1 MRRFALTDKPKK
13 LVPALV
19 GGVILAALSSIP
31 FVSLANAAC
40 CSWAIVGGGV
50 AAYMLVKRSPLRR
63 VTSGD
68 GALTGLLAGLIGS
81 LALLLIN
88 IPLLMHSRP
97 QIIAAMKQAAEQ
109 QKDPQAQETIN
120 RMIAFAQDNGMLAAL
135 VIWLVFTLI
144 AVGMATL
151 GGIIGV
157 AIFEKRKGDQP
168 PPPAY
173 PPPDYPPPGY
183 GPPGYGPPP
192 GPPTNQPPY

>member
-1 MRRFALTDKPKK
+1 LTDKPNK

-19 GGVILAALSSIP
+19 GGVVLAVLSSIP
-31 FVSLANAAC
+31 LVSLANVAC
-40 CSWAIVGGGV
+40 CSWAIVGGAV
-50 AAYMLVKRSPLRR
+50 AAYMLVKRSPMQR

-68 GALTGLLAGLIGS
+68 GALVGLLAGLIGS
-81 LALLLIN
+81 LAILLIN
-88 IPLLMHSRP
+88 IPFASRFGNEF
-97 QIIAAMKQAAEQ
+97 IAGMKQAVEQ
-109 QKDPQAQETIN
+109 QKDPQAQQTLN
-120 RMIAFAQDNGMLAAL
+120 RLISFMQDNGIMAAL

-157 AIFEKRKGDQP
+157 AIFEKRKGNQ

-173 PPPDYPPPGY
+173 PPQDYPPPGY

-192 GPPTNQPPY
+192 STPPNQPPY

>member
-1 MRRFALTDKPKK
+1 LTDKPKK

-19 GGVILAALSSIP
+19 GGVVLAALSSIP
-31 FVSLANAAC
+31 FVSLANVAC

-50 AAYMLVKRSPLRR
+50 AAYMLVKRSPMRR

-68 GALTGLLAGLIGS
+68 GALVGLLAGLIGS
-81 LALLLIN
+81 LAILLIN
-88 IPLLMHSRP
+88 IPFAKRFGP
-97 QIIAAMKQAAEQ
+97 EFIAGMKQAAEQ

-120 RMIAFAQDNGMLAAL
+120 RLIAFMQDSGLLAVL
-135 VIWLVFTLI
+135 MIWLVFTLI

-157 AIFEKRKGDQP
+157 AIFEKRKGNQ

-192 GPPTNQPPY
+192 SPPPNQPPY

>member
-1 MRRFALTDKPKK
+1 LTDKPKK

-19 GGVILAALSSIP
+19 GGVVLAALSSIP
-31 FVSLANAAC
+31 FVSLANVAC

-50 AAYMLVKRSPLRR
+50 AAYMLVKRSSMRR

-68 GALTGLLAGLIGS
+68 GALVGLLAGLIGS
-81 LALLLIN
+81 LAILLIN
-88 IPLLMHSRP
+88 IPFAKRFGP
-97 QIIAAMKQAAEQ
+97 EFIAGMRQAAEQ

-120 RMIAFAQDNGMLAAL
+120 RLIAFMQDSGLLAVL
-135 VIWLVFTLI
+135 MIWLVFTLI

-157 AIFEKRKGDQP
+157 AIFEKRKGNQP
-168 PPPAY
+168 PPTY

-192 GPPTNQPPY
+192 GPPPNQPPY

>member
-1 MRRFALTDKPKK
+1 MTDKPKK

-19 GGVILAALSSIP
+19 GGVILAVLSSIP
-31 FVSLANAAC
+31 FVSLANVAC

-81 LALLLIN
+81 LVILLIN
-88 IPLLMHSRP
+88 IPFASRFGSEF
-97 QIIAAMKQAAEQ
+97 IAGMKQAAEQ
-109 QKDPQAQETIN
+109 QKDPQAQQTLN
-120 RMIAFAQDNGMLAAL
+120 RLISLVQDNAILAAL
-135 VIWLVFTLI
+135 IIWLVFTLI

-157 AIFEKRKGDQP
+157 AIFEKRKGNQ

>member
-19 GGVILAALSSIP
+19 GGVVLAALSSIP
-31 FVSLANAAC
+31 FVSLANVAC

-50 AAYMLVKRSPLRR
+50 AAYMLVKRSPVQR

-68 GALTGLLAGLIGS
+68 GALVGLLSGLIGS

-88 IPLLMHSRP
+88 IPLVTRSWP
-97 QIIAAMKQAAEQ
+97 EIIASMKQEAER

-120 RMIAFAQDNGMLAAL
+120 RMIAFAQDNEFLAAF
-135 VIWLVFTLI
+135 VIWLIFTLI

-157 AIFEKRKGDQP
+157 AIFEKRKGNQ

-183 GPPGYGPPP
+183 GPPGYSPPP
-192 GPPTNQPPY
+192 GPPY